1 MRSPESPHVRQQPGC
16 TATGEKTRS
25 SLELLPLQTPFIYR
39 APFLRADELKVHTAS
54 IDAVQ
59 SLSLQHLSYPRLPC
73 SLQEQSLPS
82 LLLLGDPSPSLSGL
96 HPLALRFGN
105 LGCWHSRGTHSWK
118 LDEQQHLKPQVF
130 SPASP
135 SKKFAHFILFLIP
148 TYALL
153 CYKPCSH
160 KLLSDSTQLYSTEE
174 IPLFPNYTYI
184 NLKVLWM

>member
-25 SLELLPLQTPFIYR
+25 SLELLPLQAPFIYR

-96 HPLALRFGN
+96 HPLPFG
-105 LGCWHSRGTHSWK
+105 LEIWAAGTQG
-118 LDEQQHLKPQVF
+118 E
-130 SPASP
+130 
-135 SKKFAHFILFLIP
+135 LIP
-148 TYALL
+148 
-153 CYKPCSH
+153 
-160 KLLSDSTQLYSTEE
+160 EG
-174 IPLFPNYTYI
+174 
-184 NLKVLWM
+184 WMSSNI